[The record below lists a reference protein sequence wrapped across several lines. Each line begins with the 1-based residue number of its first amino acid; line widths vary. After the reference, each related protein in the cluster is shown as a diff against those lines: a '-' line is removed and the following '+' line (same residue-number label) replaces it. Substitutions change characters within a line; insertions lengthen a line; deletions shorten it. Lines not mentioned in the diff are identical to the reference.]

1 MSRRSCDICFDE
13 TDNLKSHMKE
23 AHEDSRDTLGFSCQ
37 GCDVTFLSLSER
49 IGHHCPEELY
59 EEKTEKKMNLSKVVK
74 RGFKHILPKSVK
86 SIFTK
91 KFKRHRSQDS
101 SFKICEICF
110 LKIPDLNTHMK
121 DAHVSPIGCDK
132 LACPKC
138 GKNFSNLL
146 GNMQHICSP
155 HRETDKIPEG
165 HSKFAKMD
173 EYLLMEEP
181 TSEDTIS
188 SGVFNELIDNQPKSN
203 MISCKVCKKRFENK
217 SDLQKHKT
225 TKHQFPCKL
234 CFKKFPLM
242 LSAHQD
248 PRYFEEGWLKKHM
261 QSTHTHTL

>member
-1 MSRRSCDICFDE
+1 
-13 TDNLKSHMKE
+13 
-23 AHEDSRDTLGFSCQ
+23 
-37 GCDVTFLSLSER
+37 
-49 IGHHCPEELY
+49 
-59 EEKTEKKMNLSKVVK
+59 MN
-74 RGFKHILPKSVK
+74 GWNYHFH
-86 SIFTK
+86 
-91 KFKRHRSQDS
+91 
-101 SFKICEICF
+101 CF

-121 DAHVSPIGCDK
+121 DAHASPIGCDK

-146 GNMQHICSP
+146 VNMQHICSP
-155 HRETDKIPEG
+155 HRKTDKFPEG

-225 TKHQFPCKL
+225 TKHPFPCKL

-261 QSTHTHTL
+261 QSTHTHIL